1 LLTGDIGRLYFSG
14 TESFDN
20 AAVSIGNGGNRPFLE
35 ETGSGGTLS
44 LGPNLAITQTGF
56 RAEISAASGST
67 IVNSDHPWDVVAR
80 RLKPTLHPPQWAT
93 KRLPVLRQTR
103 TQQSR
108 CAAGPEGGDVRGGR
122 ALAQEDLRRCHR
134 KDSPEHDFGHGG
146 DSLRPGRAWDA
157 RNLSQYLRSPR
168 RRGHIQER
176 ASQQQIIGAGLV
188 VCLAALVADEHV
200 RGHVRR

>member
-1 LLTGDIGRLYFSG
+1 MIPTHRAPTHPGEIL
-14 TESFDN
+14 
-20 AAVSIGNGGNRPFLE
+20 LE
-35 ETGSGGTLS
+35 EFLKPLEMTQAAAAKTLGIS
-44 LGPNLAITQTGF
+44 TVRLNELVRGKRGVTADTALRLAQLFKTTPQF
-56 RAEISAASGST
+56 WMHRREL
-67 IVNSDHPWDVVAR
+67 

-134 KDSPEHDFGHGG
+134 KDSPDHDFVHGG

-188 VCLAALVADEHV
+188 VRRAALVADEHV

>member
-1 LLTGDIGRLYFSG
+1 MS
-14 TESFDN
+14 
-20 AAVSIGNGGNRPFLE
+20 P
-35 ETGSGGTLS
+35 
-44 LGPNLAITQTGF
+44 
-56 RAEISAASGST
+56 
-67 IVNSDHPWDVVAR
+67 
-80 RLKPTLHPPQWAT
+80 T

-134 KDSPEHDFGHGG
+134 KDSPDHDFVHGG

-176 ASQQQIIGAGLV
+176 ASQQQIIGAGRV
-188 VCLAALVADEHV
+188 VRRAALVTGEHV
-200 RGHVRR
+200 RRHIRRQLAQPAPSRSDIVVVQVVEESFAVQGTINSLRNA